1 MLTMKAGDQKPDF
14 PHTSAAPKDQY
25 TPPRKGIL
33 SMLPTACVPYAELM
47 RLEKPAGLYAFYF
60 PYIIGICY
68 AACIR
73 DSPPPLEH
81 MMSLAG
87 LFLVWCVILRGAACT
102 WNDNTDQEFDRKVL
116 RCRHRPIARGA
127 VSTAQGHL
135 FTAALGLAGVPI
147 LLNLPA
153 GCTYHAVPV
162 TILFMLYPF
171 AKRVTYYPQ
180 VVLGFPFGW
189 AVFICCAALEV
200 DPFHPQ
206 VFGSA
211 ASLFMANVSWTIIY
225 DTIYAHQDI
234 KDDVA
239 AGVKSMAVRF
249 ADSTKLLTSI
259 LAAVQV
265 ILLLAAGW
273 LARLSSVYFIVSCGG
288 TAFALANMIV
298 RVDLGVPASCAV
310 WFHRGFWYVGGTV
323 AAGLFGVYLER
334 QPAWTAV
341 RHS

>member
-1 MLTMKAGDQKPDF
+1 MKAGDQTPEF
-14 PHTSAAPKDQY
+14 PHTSAAPNDQY

-33 SMLPTACVPYAELM
+33 SILPTACVPYAELM

-68 AACIR
+68 AACMR

-81 MMSLAG
+81 MLSLAG

-153 GCTYHAVPV
+153 GCTYHALPV

-180 VVLGFPFGW
+180 VVLGFPF
-189 AVFICCAALEV
+189 A
-200 DPFHPQ
+200 
-206 VFGSA
+206 
-211 ASLFMANVSWTIIY
+211 
-225 DTIYAHQDI
+225 
-234 KDDVA
+234 
-239 AGVKSMAVRF
+239 
-249 ADSTKLLTSI
+249 
-259 LAAVQV
+259 
-265 ILLLAAGW
+265 
-273 LARLSSVYFIVSCGG
+273 
-288 TAFALANMIV
+288 
-298 RVDLGVPASCAV
+298 
-310 WFHRGFWYVGGTV
+310 
-323 AAGLFGVYLER
+323 
-334 QPAWTAV
+334 
-341 RHS
+341 

>member
-1 MLTMKAGDQKPDF
+1 MKAGDQTRDSL
-14 PHTSAAPKDQY
+14 HTSAAPKDQY
-25 TPPRKGIL
+25 APSRKGIL
-33 SMLPTACVPYAELM
+33 SILPTACVPYAELM

-73 DSPPPLEH
+73 DSPPSLER
-81 MMSLAG
+81 MMSLAC
-87 LFLVWCVILRGAACT
+87 LFLVWSVILRGAACS
-102 WNDNTDQEFDRKVL
+102 WNDNIDQEFDRKVL
-116 RCRHRPIARGA
+116 RCRLRPIARGA

-135 FTAALGLAGVPI
+135 FTAALCLAEIPI
-147 LLNLPA
+147 LLYLPA

-180 VVLGFPFGW
+180 VILGFPFAW
-189 AVFICCAALEV
+189 AIFICCTALEV

-206 VFGSA
+206 VFASA
-211 ASLFMANVSWTIIY
+211 ACLFMANVSWTIIY

-249 ADSTKLLTSI
+249 AHSTKLLTSI
-259 LAAVQV
+259 LAAAQV
-265 ILLLAAGW
+265 TLLLVAGR
-273 LARLSSVYFIVSCGG
+273 LARLSSLYFIASCGG
-288 TAFALANMIV
+288 AAFALTNMIV
-298 RVDLGVPASCAV
+298 RVDLEVPASCAG
-310 WFHRGFWYVGGTV
+310 WFHRGFWYVGGSI
-323 AAGLFGVYLER
+323 AIGLFGAYLER
-334 QPAWTAV
+334 QPAWNAV
-341 RHS
+341 HHN

>member
-1 MLTMKAGDQKPDF
+1 MKAGDQKPEF
-14 PHTSAAPKDQY
+14 PHTSAAPNDQY

-153 GCTYHAVPV
+153 GCTYHALPV

-180 VVLGFPFGW
+180 VVLGFPFAW

-206 VFGSA
+206 VFGSVA
-211 ASLFMANVSWTIIY
+211 CLFMANVSWTIIY

-265 ILLLAAGW
+265 ILLLAAGR
-273 LARLSSVYFIVSCGG
+273 LAGLSSVYFIVSCGG

-298 RVDLGVPASCAV
+298 RVDLEVPASCAV

-323 AAGLFGVYLER
+323 AAGLFAVYLER